1 MDAKEQAAGEA
12 RVQDVLITPL
22 EALGLARPSTLTKA
36 QFAVML
42 SELRQKLAYM
52 SPASLAVLRDWVE
65 AHPGGK
71 DKDRFPIGLKILN
84 KAREIQPPESGPSP
98 LMLKVFGHAL
108 GQEALAGGWAPELLR
123 YLRGVRE
130 WPGPYTITQ
139 IRNEA
144 DGAVR
149 RMADIAMRA
158 GRGDHLS
165 AEDTRFR
172 ARRSE
177 ALQKCREIADQ
188 AQRGAAA

>member
-12 RVQDVLITPL
+12 RVQDLLITPL

-42 SELRQKLAYM
+42 G
-52 SPASLAVLRDWVE
+52 DWVE

-98 LMLKVFGHAL
+98 LTLKVFGHAL

-123 YLRGVRE
+123 YLRGARE
-130 WPGPYTITQ
+130 WPGRYTVTQ

-149 RMADIAMRA
+149 RMADIEMRA
-158 GRGDHLS
+158 GRGDRLS
-165 AEDTRFR
+165 IEDESFR
-172 ARRSE
+172 VRRSE

>member
-12 RVQDVLITPL
+12 RVQELLITPL

-42 SELRQKLAYM
+42 RELRQKLAYM
-52 SPASLAVLRDWVE
+52 TPANLAILRDWVE

-84 KAREIQPPESGPSP
+84 KARDIQFPDSGPSP
-98 LMLKVFGHAL
+98 LLLKAFADGL
-108 GQEALAGGWAPELLR
+108 GYKALAEGWAPELLR
-123 YLRGVRE
+123 YLRGARV

-149 RMADIAMRA
+149 RMADIEMRA
-158 GRGDHLS
+158 GRGDRLS
-165 AEDTRFR
+165 IEDESFR

>member
-1 MDAKEQAAGEA
+1 MDEKQQAAGEK
-12 RVQDVLITPL
+12 RVQDMLITPL

-42 SELRQKLAYM
+42 AELRQKLAYM
-52 SPASLAVLRDWVE
+52 TPGSLAVLRDWVE
-65 AHPGGK
+65 AHPGGR

-84 KAREIQPPESGPSP
+84 KARAIQSPESGPSP

-108 GQEALAGGWAPELLR
+108 GQEAIAGGWAPELLR
-123 YLRGVRE
+123 YLRGARE
-130 WPGPYTITQ
+130 WPGRYTVTQ

-149 RMADIAMRA
+149 RMADIEMRA
-158 GRGDHLS
+158 GRADRLS
-165 AEDTRFR
+165 MEDESFR
-172 ARRSE
+172 AHRSE

>member
-12 RVQDVLITPL
+12 RVQDLLITPL

-42 SELRQKLAYM
+42 RELRQKLAYM
-52 SPASLAVLRDWVE
+52 TPANLAILRDWVE

-84 KAREIQPPESGPSP
+84 KARDIQFPDSGPSP
-98 LMLKVFGHAL
+98 LLLKAFTDELGHK
-108 GQEALAGGWAPELLR
+108 ALAEGWAPELLR
-123 YLRGVRE
+123 YLRGARV

-139 IRNEA
+139 IRNVA
-144 DGAVR
+144 DGSVR
-149 RMADIAMRA
+149 RMADIEMRV
-158 GRGDHLS
+158 GRGDRLS
-165 AEDTRFR
+165 IEDESFR

>member
-12 RVQDVLITPL
+12 RVQDLLITPL

-42 SELRQKLAYM
+42 RELRQKLAYM
-52 SPASLAVLRDWVE
+52 TPANLAILRDWVE

-84 KAREIQPPESGPSP
+84 RARDIQLPDSGPSP
-98 LMLKVFGHAL
+98 LLLKAFAEELGHK
-108 GQEALAGGWAPELLR
+108 ALAEDWAPELLR
-123 YLRGVRE
+123 YLRGARV

-144 DGAVR
+144 AGAVR
-149 RMADIAMRA
+149 RMADIEMRA
-158 GRGDHLS
+158 GRGDRLS
-165 AEDTRFR
+165 IEDESFR